1 MHISRPSATLITL
14 NALIRIRVFDTYLF
28 LCIILGKHKLSGLL
42 LRGAACCRPCY
53 YILFDLTRK
62 GLPPIRSTQELFPFL
77 SIIKLLLLFFSLS
90 LFSYRFATP
99 TTFLIETRF
108 GAPLYCHGSNFIS
121 PNNKQVR
128 FQIATVFRHVS
139 FQYVTCHPS
148 RA

>member
-14 NALIRIRVFDTYLF
+14 NALKRIRVFDTSCSF
-28 LCIILGKHKLSGLL
+28 VSSSANKLSGLL
-42 LRGAACCRPCY
+42 LCRAACCRPCY
-53 YILFDLTRK
+53 ILFDSTRK

-128 FQIATVFRHVS
+128 FQIATVFRHVP